1 MSNQFELTA
10 EARQTFGK
18 GASRRLRRLDNKVP
32 GIMYGGDEAPLPL
45 IFNHNHLLKALENEA
60 FYSHI
65 LTIQVDGKPH
75 KAVLK
80 ALQRH
85 PFKPRIVHLDLL
97 RVTGKEKITVTVPL
111 HFKGENV
118 APGVKN
124 DKGIVSHLLTSVEV
138 RCLPESL
145 PEFLEVDLSNL
156 GLDEL
161 IHLSDLK
168 LPKGIEI
175 MALVHK
181 DNQPVASIHLPRE
194 QVIAQGA
201 PVAAEVPAINS
212 GVDKDKK

>member
-1 MSNQFELTA
+1 MSNQFELSA

-138 RCLPESL
+138 RCLPDSL

-181 DNQPVASIHLPRE
+181 DDQPVASIHLPRE
-194 QVIAQGA
+194 QVIAEGA
-201 PVAAEVPAINS
+201 PVTTEVPAINS